1 MPLALSCSNEEKITV
16 NARPQSSSGKPATID
31 GALTVTVVSGDGTVE
46 QDPATPLSFK
56 AVSGD
61 ALADTVYDVAGD
73 ADMGAGVV
81 TIHDTV
87 TLSVTSAVAA
97 NFGLTAG
104 AAELK

>member
-1 MPLALSCSNEEKITV
+1 MLNITCTNEQKVTV
-16 NARPQSSSGKPATID
+16 NAKPRSSSGKPATLD
-31 GALTVTVVSGDGTVE
+31 GALTVTVISGDGTFE
-46 QDPATPLSFK
+46 QDAGEPLSFK

-87 TLSVTSAVAA
+87 VLTVTSAVAA
-97 NFGLTAG
+97 DFGLTQGTTEA
-104 AAELK
+104 K